1 MAEIT
6 PARLSREDFHKD
18 FAGVLT
24 VHDFCTEYPNPNR
37 NVPHTHIEMENLI
50 KSKVKSPF

>member
-1 MAEIT
+1 MTELTLAT
-6 PARLSREDFHKD
+6 PSREDFHRD

-37 NVPHTHIEMENLI
+37 NMPHTHIEMANLI
-50 KSKVKSPF
+50 KSKSKSPF